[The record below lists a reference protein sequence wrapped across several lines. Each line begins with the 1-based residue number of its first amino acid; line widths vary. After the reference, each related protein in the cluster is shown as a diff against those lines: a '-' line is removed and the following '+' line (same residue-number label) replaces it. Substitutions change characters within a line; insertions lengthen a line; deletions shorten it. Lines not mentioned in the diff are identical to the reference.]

1 MDLKFFFIKMISS
14 RKFLRLF
21 ILILTA
27 STFFNSAIAI
37 TGNGK
42 RQEKLAKYKTP
53 QLVYFV
59 NTVVDYLEKNQ
70 DKNPR
75 HLTLLKKCKTTLD
88 SNKKRLI
95 GIEVVNIKQCKNLS
109 TSGLY
114 NVKKVALN
122 SNSINIL
129 VDNKAKIRNPEKQIN
144 IKRNSEPNINRNS
157 DSSLSQVAQK
167 PQSKNKFTPYES
179 FNEENTLNVSV
190 SFKEAQK
197 ELDDVQASIDMYI
210 AISKSVKKQ
219 KPEVVRRILKS
230 VEGKIY
236 KLNRKKD
243 RLQAKFSRKF
253 STPIRPTNEKLNR
266 TSFRASQIFPK
277 IPFYIPGSSEIG
289 EMLTIPRV
297 TEQGDLVYRLDFL
310 DPTSTYE
317 KVRDSIDIPHENI
330 NGVINALLKI
340 DKWTE
345 TAQENNVTRNLSK
358 TALCIPNGKCQTK
371 KRGTVSTEILF
382 QLYEDGSTAGRIQRN
397 KGTFASGYNMSV
409 ESSLLMA
416 AYLTYMRD
424 IGAREFNLGNMTDD
438 EVKSLF
444 N

>member
-1 MDLKFFFIKMISS
+1 MRDLKIFFIKMISS

-114 NVKKVALN
+114 NVKQVALN
-122 SNSINIL
+122 SNSVNIL
-129 VDNKAKIRNPEKQIN
+129 VDNNAKTRNPEKQIN
-144 IKRNSEPNINRNS
+144 IKRESN
-157 DSSLSQVAQK
+157 SSLSQVAQK
-167 PQSKNKFTPYES
+167 PQSKNKSKPFES
-179 FNEENTLNVSV
+179 FNEENTINLSV
-190 SFKEAQK
+190 SFREAQK

-210 AISKSVKKQ
+210 AISNSVKKQ

-230 VEGKIY
+230 VEGKISA
-236 KLNRKKD
+236 LNRKKD

-317 KVRDSIDIPHENI
+317 KVRDSIAIPHENI

-345 TAQENNVTRNLSK
+345 TAQQNNVTRNLSK

-397 KGTFASGYNMSV
+397 KGTFATGYNMSV

-424 IGAREFNLGNMTDD
+424 IGAREFNLGNMTDA

>member
-1 MDLKFFFIKMISS
+1 MISS
-14 RKFLRLF
+14 RKLLKLF
-21 ILILTA
+21 VLFLTA
-27 STFFNSAIAI
+27 STLFNSAIAV

-59 NTVVDYLEKNQ
+59 DTVVDYLEKNK
-70 DKNPR
+70 DINPR
-75 HLTLLKKCKTTLD
+75 HLTLLKKCQITLN

-95 GIEVVNIKQCKNLS
+95 GMEVVNIKACKNLS
-109 TSGLY
+109 TSGIY
-114 NVKKVALN
+114 NVKYADVN
-122 SNSINIL
+122 STRINVL
-129 VDNKAKIRNPEKQIN
+129 VDNNEKINKPEKQIS
-144 IKRNSEPNINRNS
+144 IRTEE
-157 DSSLSQVAQK
+157 SSNSQVTK
-167 PQSKNKFTPYES
+167 KVNSKKQDKRIQTV
-179 FNEENTLNVSV
+179 NEEQSSINVNVTLQQ
-190 SFKEAQK
+190 AQR
-197 ELDDVQASIDMYI
+197 ELDDVQDSIDMYI
-210 AISKSVKKQ
+210 AISKSVRKQ
-219 KPEVVRRILKS
+219 KPDVVKRILKS
-230 VEGKIY
+230 VEGKIA

-266 TSFRASQIFPK
+266 TSFRASQTFPK
-277 IPFYIPGSSEIG
+277 IPFYIPGSREIG

-297 TEQGDLVYRLDFL
+297 TEDGFLVYRLDFL

-317 KVRDSIDIPHENI
+317 KVRDTISIPHENI
-330 NGVINALLKI
+330 DGLIDAFLKI

-358 TALCIPNGKCQTK
+358 TALCIPEGKCQR
-371 KRGTVSTEILF
+371 KRQGVVSTEILF
-382 QLYEDGSTAGRIQRN
+382 QIYENGSTAGRIQRN
-397 KGTFASGYNMSV
+397 RGTFVNGYNLSV

-424 IGAREFNLGNMTDD
+424 IGIKEFNLGNMTDD
-438 EVKSLF
+438 DVRDLF

>member
-1 MDLKFFFIKMISS
+1 MISS

-122 SNSINIL
+122 SNSVNIL
-129 VDNKAKIRNPEKQIN
+129 IDNKAKIRNPEKQIN

-157 DSSLSQVAQK
+157 DSSLSQVAQN

-179 FNEENTLNVSV
+179 FNEENALNVSV

-210 AISKSVKKQ
+210 AI
-219 KPEVVRRILKS
+219 
-230 VEGKIY
+230 
-236 KLNRKKD
+236 
-243 RLQAKFSRKF
+243 
-253 STPIRPTNEKLNR
+253 PTL
-266 TSFRASQIFPK
+266 
-277 IPFYIPGSSEIG
+277 
-289 EMLTIPRV
+289 
-297 TEQGDLVYRLDFL
+297 
-310 DPTSTYE
+310 
-317 KVRDSIDIPHENI
+317 
-330 NGVINALLKI
+330 
-340 DKWTE
+340 
-345 TAQENNVTRNLSK
+345 LSK
-358 TALCIPNGKCQTK
+358 NQGGAKNFKVC
-371 KRGTVSTEILF
+371 RGENF
-382 QLYEDGSTAGRIQRN
+382 RI
-397 KGTFASGYNMSV
+397 K
-409 ESSLLMA
+409 
-416 AYLTYMRD
+416 
-424 IGAREFNLGNMTDD
+424 
-438 EVKSLF
+438 
-444 N
+444 

>member
-1 MDLKFFFIKMISS
+1 MIST
-14 RKFLRLF
+14 RKIKGFF

-27 STFFNSAIAI
+27 STFFNSAFAI

-53 QLVYFV
+53 QLVNFV
-59 NTVVDYLEKNQ
+59 DAVVDYLEKNQ

-75 HLTLLKKCKTTLD
+75 HLTLLKKCQITLN

-95 GIEVVNIKQCKNLS
+95 GIEVVNIKQCRNLS
-109 TSGLY
+109 TSGIY
-114 NVKKVALN
+114 NVKSVDLN
-122 SNSINIL
+122 SSRINIL
-129 VDNKAKIRNPEKQIN
+129 VDNKVKIQDSEKQIS
-144 IKRNSEPNINRNS
+144 IKKNNQ
-157 DSSLSQVAQK
+157 SSLNQIAKK
-167 PQSKNKFTPYES
+167 PKSKNKIKYDEII
-179 FNEENTLNVSV
+179 NEENTINVSV
-190 SFKEAQK
+190 SFKEAQR
-197 ELDDVQASIDMYI
+197 ELDEVQASIDMYI
-210 AISKSVKKQ
+210 AISNSVKKQ
-219 KPEVVRRILKS
+219 KPEVVKRILKS
-230 VEGKIY
+230 VEGKIS

-277 IPFYIPGSSEIG
+277 IPFYIPGSREIG

-297 TEQGDLVYRLDFL
+297 TEEGELVYRLDFL

-317 KVRDSIDIPHENI
+317 KVRDTISIPHENI

-340 DKWTE
+340 DEWTV
-345 TAQENNVTRNLSK
+345 TAQDNRVNRNLSK
-358 TALCIPNGKCQTK
+358 TALCIPQGKCQI
-371 KRGTVSTEILF
+371 KRKGIVSTEILF
-382 QLYEDGSTAGRIQRN
+382 QVYENGSTAGRIQRN
-397 KGTFASGYNMSV
+397 KGTFSIGYNMSV

-424 IGAREFNLGNMTDD
+424 IGAKEFNLGNMSDQQIR
-438 EVKSLF
+438 SLF
-444 N
+444 D